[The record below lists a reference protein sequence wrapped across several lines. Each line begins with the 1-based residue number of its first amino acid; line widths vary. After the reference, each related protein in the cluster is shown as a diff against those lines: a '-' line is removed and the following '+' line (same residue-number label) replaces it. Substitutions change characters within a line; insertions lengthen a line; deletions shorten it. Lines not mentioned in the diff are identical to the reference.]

1 MLHNILPNKILQTSH
16 KAKWNILK
24 RFLNSQCLMVTRFR
38 RRKINAQKKTCKQIS
53 LFGMFPFYIKRMR
66 QKIVLAAKH

>member
-1 MLHNILPNKILQTSH
+1 MKHIKTIPKLSMSNGYKISKKKNKCT
-16 KAKWNILK
+16 
-24 RFLNSQCLMVTRFR
+24 
-38 RRKINAQKKTCKQIS
+38 KKTCKQIS